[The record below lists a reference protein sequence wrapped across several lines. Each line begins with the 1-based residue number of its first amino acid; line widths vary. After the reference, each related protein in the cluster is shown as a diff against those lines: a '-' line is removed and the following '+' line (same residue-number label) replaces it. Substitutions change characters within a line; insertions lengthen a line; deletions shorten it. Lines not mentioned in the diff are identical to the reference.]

1 MALEVVVAAAE
12 AEAGSTIEDHR
23 ETILNLAR
31 LKSLS
36 VSAAPERPRASA
48 TAVARGVTLH
58 VRLEGIIDF
67 AKEIERLQKE
77 LGRIDK
83 ELASVAKKLNNQDF
97 LAKAPA
103 EVVAKV
109 KSQQQELMDRQQKLQ
124 ANLEKIKAYDSA
136 S

>member
-1 MALEVVVAAAE
+1 
-12 AEAGSTIEDHR
+12 
-23 ETILNLAR
+23 LAR

-48 TAVARGVTLH
+48 TAVARGVTIY
-58 VRLEGIIDF
+58 VRLDGVIDF
-67 AKEIERLQKE
+67 AREIERLQKE
-77 LGRIDK
+77 LGKIDK
-83 ELASVAKKLNNQDF
+83 ELASVVKKLNNQDF
-97 LAKAPA
+97 MAKAPA

-109 KSQQQELMDRQQKLQ
+109 NAQQREWMDRQQKLQ